1 MDLRCYLACRLRS
14 ICRRFWFFFFA
25 VRLYHL
31 RWLMSLTSKPLRAL
45 LAEFPVGKLS
55 KDSSSSFV
63 FYPQGD
69 IVMEAA
75 SKILTLE
82 YLFQTRF
89 YREPNFTS
97 NCLIYNSLISSSWLV
112 IHIKERNSDSLCKF
126 HKLSWKKCTNI
137 NKTVSQPNGETSL
150 FVNREGDKRQ
160 AKNFSEY
167 HSFMEY
173 LYYC

>member
-1 MDLRCYLACRLRS
+1 
-14 ICRRFWFFFFA
+14 
-25 VRLYHL
+25 
-31 RWLMSLTSKPLRAL
+31 MSLTSKPLRAL

-97 NCLIYNSLISSSWLV
+97 NCLIYNSLISSS
-112 IHIKERNSDSLCKF
+112 
-126 HKLSWKKCTNI
+126 
-137 NKTVSQPNGETSL
+137 
-150 FVNREGDKRQ
+150 
-160 AKNFSEY
+160 
-167 HSFMEY
+167 
-173 LYYC
+173 